1 MKRNFCFGQKTFVS
15 LELEK
20 EVSPYGKEVSPEEAP
35 EAISQAVASLP
46 PEQMFELMKQ
56 MKVWNEHNLY
66 FRNLCGFHFF
76 LVLWNRG
83 VFEKNL
89 KGFCYFLAFI
99 RKTVMN

>member
-1 MKRNFCFGQKTFVS
+1 MKRNFCFGQKNFVS

-56 MKVWNEHNLY
+56 MKVWNEHILY

-76 LVLWNRG
+76 LFYGTG
-83 VFEKNL
+83 VFL
-89 KGFCYFLAFI
+89 KRTKKVFATFWHL
-99 RKTVMN
+99 